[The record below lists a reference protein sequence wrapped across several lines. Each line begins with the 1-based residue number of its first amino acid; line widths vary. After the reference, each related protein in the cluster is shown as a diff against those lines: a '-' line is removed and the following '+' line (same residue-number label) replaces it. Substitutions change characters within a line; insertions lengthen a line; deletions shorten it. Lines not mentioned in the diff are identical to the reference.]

1 MTQQRYRL
9 IADELETEIAVMAPG
24 TKLDSEHTLMKR
36 FGVGHAAA
44 RAAVQELER
53 RLRVR
58 RVQGAGTFV
67 TKRID
72 YVISHD
78 RPPSWHRTVRA
89 AGGDPR
95 SVILERDVLPL
106 PANCAV
112 LLELPEGTPTHRLV
126 RVSYIDDA
134 VAGTAVEWVVREA
147 VPDLGDAMRVEE
159 SLDEVLRQVGHV
171 EAVRSWCR
179 TASDIP
185 PPEVQQRLELAS
197 AVPVW
202 VVESVNRDPSTG
214 RPLTY
219 STAWMRGDA
228 VRVVMEIG
236 SPTSVR
242 EDTPDPAEPFSHI
255 DVDPKE
261 VAYK

>member
-9 IADELETEIAVMAPG
+9 IADELEGEIAGMAPG
-24 TKLDSEHTLMKR
+24 SKLDSEHTLMKR
-36 FGVGHAAA
+36 FGVGRAAA

-72 YVISHD
+72 YVISRD
-78 RPPSWHRTVRA
+78 RPPSWHRTVRE
-89 AGGDPR
+89 AGAHPR
-95 SVILERDVLPL
+95 SVVLDRAIEPL
-106 PANCAV
+106 PADCAV
-112 LLELPEGTPTHRLV
+112 LLEAPVGTPTHRMV
-126 RVSYIDDA
+126 RMSYIDDV
-134 VAGTAVEWVVREA
+134 VAGTAVEWIVHDA
-147 VPDLGDAMRVEE
+147 VPDLADAMRVEE

-185 PPEVQQRLELAS
+185 PPDVQQRLELAT

-202 VVESVNRDPSTG
+202 VVESVNRDPATG

-236 SPTSVR
+236 STGAPDGAPSRTPAP
-242 EDTPDPAEPFSHI
+242 DT
-255 DVDPKE
+255 KE
-261 VAYK
+261 VAWK